1 MALNILIKQ
10 QPIMSLSINKQI
22 LLSQPII
29 AKTKDPTSFAFNPK
43 KYGLSFFSL
52 VTKRQSQV
60 LCAREWLYL
69 LSLQASHTAAL

>member
-1 MALNILIKQ
+1 MDDHQVALNILIKQ

-29 AKTKDPTSFAFNPK
+29 AKTEDPTSFAFNPK

-52 VTKRQSQV
+52 ITKS
-60 LCAREWLYL
+60 REWLYL